1 MAVNKARELIANDV
15 PRPLSDDQIQAIDEI
30 VAEAREDIANEAAA
44 IIEEQM
50 VAAGEK
56 LLTKVPVKVD
66 VYVSDCWEK
75 G

>member
-1 MAVNKARELIANDV
+1 V
-15 PRPLSDDQIQAIDEI
+15 
-30 VAEAREDIANEAAA
+30 NEAAA

-50 VAAGEK
+50 IAAGKK